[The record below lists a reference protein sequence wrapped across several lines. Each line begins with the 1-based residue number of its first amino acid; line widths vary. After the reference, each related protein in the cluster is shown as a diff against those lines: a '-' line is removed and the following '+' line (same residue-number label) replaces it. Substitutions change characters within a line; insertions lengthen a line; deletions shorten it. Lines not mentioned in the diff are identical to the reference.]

1 MNGSRDVFFT
11 PAHWRD
17 CTEGGF
23 DGRIP
28 AVLGPQMSVPR
39 PDLSPNPSAH
49 LPPDVSSQVLLSVL
63 CLSQLCTLFQSTPT
77 SAYSSPACLVAPS
90 SRESSKITSATG
102 VLTIPNLDRSLVTRP
117 PGPVGGMLS
126 CRVACAIVLKSS
138 AAREHA
144 VGWWSERQEM
154 EGWGSE
160 VSLTCVQVTGPYWFR
175 VHWRHFF

>member
-126 CRVACAIVLKSS
+126 CRVSCAIVLKSS
-138 AAREHA
+138 
-144 VGWWSERQEM
+144 
-154 EGWGSE
+154 GWGARCWLVE
-160 VSLTCVQVTGPYWFR
+160 
-175 VHWRHFF
+175 